1 MKTGRALM
9 GEVLSTHPGEGEIYF
24 WWLGQLGYLI
34 RLGELT
40 LMIDGFLTENDVRL
54 QPSMIR
60 PEELRDV
67 DYILGTHDHND
78 HIDRIAWRV
87 IAKTLP
93 RARFIVPSPLVEDLC
108 RDLGVP
114 RERLIGVSEG
124 KSGFEA
130 PGIRVEGIAAA
141 HETLDRDSVT
151 GEYPYTGYVI
161 SGNGV
166 KLYHSGDCVVYD
178 GLERKLL
185 DAGPFDAV
193 FLPINGRD
201 GKRFRAGCIGNMTFQ
216 EAVSL
221 VCNLRPGLTV
231 PGHYDMFP
239 GNTINPIEFTDY
251 LEAREPSLEYWL
263 GSRGTRV
270 RVARRAGTT

>member
-9 GEVLSTHPGEGEIYF
+9 DEVLNSRPGQGEVYF
-24 WWLGQLGYLI
+24 WWLGQLGYLV
-34 RLGELT
+34 RLGDVT
-40 LMIDGFLTENDVRL
+40 LMIDGYLTDNDVRL
-54 QPSMIR
+54 QPPMLK
-60 PEELRDV
+60 PEELRGV
-67 DYILGTHDHND
+67 DYILGTHDHDD
-78 HIDRIAWRV
+78 HIDRPSWRV

-93 RARFIVPSPLVEDLC
+93 EARFVVPSPFVEDLA
-108 RDLGVP
+108 RDLDVP
-114 RERLIGVSEG
+114 RERLVGISEG
-124 KSGFEA
+124 KYDFEA
-130 PGIRVEGIAAA
+130 EGIRIEGVAAA
-141 HETLDRDSVT
+141 HETLDRDPAT

-161 SGNGV
+161 TGNGV

-185 DAGPFDAV
+185 EKGPFDVA

-201 GKRFRAGCIGNMTFQ
+201 GRRFRSGCMGNMTFQ

-221 VCNLRPGLTV
+221 VCNIRPALTV

-239 GNTINPIEFTDY
+239 GNTANPIDFTDY
-251 LEAREPSLEYWL
+251 LEAREPALEYWI

-270 RVARRAGTT
+270 RAGK

>member
-9 GEVLSTHPGEGEIYF
+9 DEVLNSRPAEGEVTF

-34 RLGELT
+34 RLGDVT
-40 LMIDGFLTENDVRL
+40 LMIDGFLTQNDVRL

-60 PEELRDV
+60 PEELRGV
-67 DYILGTHDHND
+67 DYILGTHDHDD

-87 IAKTLP
+87 IAGTLP
-93 RARFIVPSPLVEDLC
+93 DVRFIVPSPFADDLAA
-108 RDLGVP
+108 DLAVP
-114 RERLIGVSEG
+114 RDRLIGISEG
-124 KSGFEA
+124 KGVFEA

-141 HETLDRDSVT
+141 HETLDRDPVT
-151 GEYPYTGYVI
+151 GEYPYTGFVI

-185 DAGPFDAV
+185 DRGPFDVV

-216 EAVSL
+216 EAADLAGELCPRL
-221 VCNLRPGLTV
+221 VI
-231 PGHYDMFP
+231 PGHWDMFADNP
-239 GNTINPIEFTDY
+239 GDPDAFADY
-251 LEAREPSLEYWL
+251 LDAKYGAKIACRIPKLMQEIRL
-263 GSRGTRV
+263 
-270 RVARRAGTT
+270 

>member
-9 GEVLSTHPGEGEIYF
+9 DEVLNTRPAHGEVCF

-34 RLGELT
+34 RLGDLT
-40 LMIDGFLTENDVRL
+40 IMIDGFLTENDVRL
-54 QPSMIR
+54 QRSMIK
-60 PEELRDV
+60 PEELRGI
-67 DYILGTHDHND
+67 DYILGTHDHDD

-87 IAKTLP
+87 IARTLP
-93 RARFIVPSPLVEDLC
+93 DVRFIVPSPFVDDLAS
-108 RDLGVP
+108 DLDVP
-114 RERLIGVSEG
+114 KDRLIGISEG
-124 KSGFEA
+124 KFDFEA
-130 PGIRVEGIAAA
+130 PGIRIEGIAAA
-141 HETLDRDSVT
+141 HETLDRDPAT
-151 GEYPYTGYVI
+151 GEYPYTGYII

-185 DAGPFDAV
+185 SQGKLDVV

-221 VCNLRPGLTV
+221 VCNIQPALTV

-251 LEAREPSLEYWL
+251 LEARAPSLEYWL
-263 GSRGTRV
+263 GSRGTCV
-270 RVARRAGTT
+270 RWAH